1 MTAKQVVDVL
11 SGVPLTAAQHK
22 TTINSLWERMAGT
35 SNVRVPELLPEMR
48 PELTPKAKLEQQ
60 KAQAKEAK
68 TESKAARPT
77 AAEPAAKPPQSSPS
91 EGQLT
96 RPGKPSIVLLPPLT
110 PPVFVKHAAGAPKSQ
125 AAAENPPKPAASEP
139 EAGHEVSHDLVK
151 SDPAHASPPEPG
163 GAPMAPRASAHE
175 EMEEGEESEYSDENP
190 ADSDEVSG
198 QSEDDTADQKA
209 KAAAR
214 LGKKLRRKALAKER
228 PPAEA

>member
-1 MTAKQVVDVL
+1 MTASSTSARKRL
-11 SGVPLTAAQHK
+11 LTRSVAVAACAA
-22 TTINSLWERMAGT
+22 SAF
-35 SNVRVPELLPEMR
+35 LLP
-48 PELTPKAKLEQQ
+48 A
-60 KAQAKEAK
+60 
-68 TESKAARPT
+68 SAADQGSAVPMFSPFPNNGWVPDRPT
-77 AAEPAAKPPQSSPS
+77 GDDFIPV
-91 EGQLT
+91 
-96 RPGKPSIVLLPPLT
+96 PGKP
-110 PPVFVKHAAGAPKSQ
+110 
-125 AAAENPPKPAASEP
+125 EP
-139 EAGHEVSHDLVK
+139 VK